1 MRILRRRRILP
12 GNRTNAGA
20 QQQPPKR
27 NWPERWLPYADLML
41 KAVSIIAFGVAGWWT
56 YSQYLSAG
64 GDEWMVNVEIQT
76 EVLPYKDDLRMLVV
90 HVKSKNPWNR
100 LIEFDKAEND
110 SYTLTA
116 RKVATGLKAGAT
128 VDLDKGESI
137 GEIDLMPTDS
147 VYSFVPNAEL
157 DDVKAFILPVNT
169 LVSLSA
175 QLSMPGS
182 DFVRAQK
189 VVEVKP

>member
-1 MRILRRRRILP
+1 MRVLRRRRILP
-12 GNRTNAGA
+12 SNRTNSSMP
-20 QQQPPKR
+20 QQPPKR
-27 NWPERWLPYADLML
+27 SWPEQGLPYADLIL
-41 KAVSIIAFGVAGWWT
+41 KAVSTIAFLVAGYWA
-56 YSQYLSAG
+56 YGQYKSAG
-64 GDEWMVNVEIQT
+64 GDNWMVNLEIQT
-76 EVLPYKDDLRMLVV
+76 EILPYKDDLRMLVV
-90 HVKSKNPWNR
+90 HMKSKNPWNR

-169 LVSLSA
+169 LVSLSVEITT
-175 QLSMPGS
+175 QGT
-182 DFVRAQK
+182 DFVPAQK

>member
-1 MRILRRRRILP
+1 M
-12 GNRTNAGA
+12 
-20 QQQPPKR
+20 
-27 NWPERWLPYADLML
+27 
-41 KAVSIIAFGVAGWWT
+41 
-56 YSQYLSAG
+56 
-64 GDEWMVNVEIQT
+64 
-76 EVLPYKDDLRMLVV
+76 
-90 HVKSKNPWNR
+90 
-100 LIEFDKAEND
+100 
-110 SYTLTA
+110 
-116 RKVATGLKAGAT
+116 ATGLKAGAT

-182 DFVRAQK
+182 DFVRAKK